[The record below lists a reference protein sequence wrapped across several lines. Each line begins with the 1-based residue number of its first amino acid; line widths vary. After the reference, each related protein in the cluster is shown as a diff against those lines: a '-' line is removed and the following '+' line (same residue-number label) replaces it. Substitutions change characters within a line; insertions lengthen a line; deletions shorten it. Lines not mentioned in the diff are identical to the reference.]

1 MLMPAPPG
9 LAGKLAILSI
19 VPVLTI
25 ALSIPMVLGKIP
37 PNRFYGF
44 RTRKTLSNPEVWY
57 RANRLAGIDLIV
69 ASLASLLA
77 SALVI
82 PLLPEQAAVSASV
95 LLFAIGAMLATGIGF
110 WQIRKL

>member
-9 LAGKLAILSI
+9 LAGKLAILWI

-69 ASLASLLA
+69 ATLASL
-77 SALVI
+77 S
-82 PLLPEQAAVSASV
+82 P
-95 LLFAIGAMLATGIGF
+95 
-110 WQIRKL
+110 

>member
-1 MLMPAPPG
+1 MLMLAPPG
-9 LAGKLAILSI
+9 FAGKLAILWI
-19 VPVLTI
+19 APVLTI
-25 ALSIPMVLGKIP
+25 ALSVPMVLGKIP

-77 SALVI
+77 SLLLL
-82 PLLPEQAAVSASV
+82 PLLPEQDALLASV
-95 LLFAIGAMLATGIGF
+95 LLFAMGALLATGHSL
-110 WQIRKL
+110 WQLRKL

>member
-69 ASLASLLA
+69 ASLATFSHR
-77 SALVI
+77 
-82 PLLPEQAAVSASV
+82 P
-95 LLFAIGAMLATGIGF
+95 
-110 WQIRKL
+110 W